1 MTAPAA
7 PAPGPEPRVTV
18 DAGALR
24 RRIEAAVAP
33 VAAAS
38 PVAVAPAAAPS
49 PVAVPARAPTAVP
62 ARAPEASAVPPRAM
76 AAPAA
81 GRPASLR
88 DDPVANHPLV
98 REASALFDA
107 TIVRIEAAGSLP
119 EPGPAAAGGLADA
132 LEPGPNGDADV

>member
-1 MTAPAA
+1 
-7 PAPGPEPRVTV
+7 VTV

-38 PVAVAPAAAPS
+38 PAAVAPVAAPS

-76 AAPAA
+76 AAPAS

-132 LEPGPNGDADV
+132 LEPGANGDADV

>member
-1 MTAPAA
+1 M
-7 PAPGPEPRVTV
+7 
-18 DAGALR
+18 
-24 RRIEAAVAP
+24 
-33 VAAAS
+33 AAS
-38 PVAVAPAAAPS
+38 
-49 PVAVPARAPTAVP
+49 
-62 ARAPEASAVPPRAM
+62 
-76 AAPAA
+76 AA

-132 LEPGPNGDADV
+132 LEPGANGDADV

>member
-1 MTAPAA
+1 
-7 PAPGPEPRVTV
+7 VTV

-38 PVAVAPAAAPS
+38 
-49 PVAVPARAPTAVP
+49 
-62 ARAPEASAVPPRAM
+62 
-76 AAPAA
+76 
-81 GRPASLR
+81 LR
-88 DDPVANHPLV
+88 DDLVANHPLV

-132 LEPGPNGDADV
+132 LEPGANGDADV

>member
-1 MTAPAA
+1 
-7 PAPGPEPRVTV
+7 VTV

-33 VAAAS
+33 VAAA
-38 PVAVAPAAAPS
+38 S

-76 AAPAA
+76 AAPAS

-132 LEPGPNGDADV
+132 LEPGANGDADV

>member
-1 MTAPAA
+1 MTVPAA

-33 VAAAS
+33 VAA
-38 PVAVAPAAAPS
+38 
-49 PVAVPARAPTAVP
+49 
-62 ARAPEASAVPPRAM
+62 
-76 AAPAA
+76 
-81 GRPASLR
+81 ASLR

-132 LEPGPNGDADV
+132 LEPGANGDADV